1 MEEISYYE
9 KVRQSDQEMMPILE
23 LSVKDFKLH
32 FDLWCQTILLERSRA
47 CVEFQKAKLG
57 KVGKVKQMLE

>member
-32 FDLWCQTILLERSRA
+32 FDL
-47 CVEFQKAKLG
+47 
-57 KVGKVKQMLE
+57 